1 MPRFNSAQPMATF
14 SRAGTI
20 IIVVLALVI
29 GGGAGYALGHS
40 SGKLETQS
48 VAMVNGAAITKA
60 ELYDRMVTDY
70 GASMLDQLITEKLVD
85 LELKKAG
92 GTVTEADV
100 TAKVNQLKNKVG
112 GDDKL
117 NQVLQANGMTM
128 DNLKD
133 NFLFQ
138 LKVEKIL
145 GKDVKTD
152 DATLQ
157 KYFQDHA
164 NDFDKRQF
172 HARHILVAT
181 EAEAK
186 AIKAQLD
193 QGADFAAL
201 AKAKSTDDTNKNQG
215 GDLGTFG
222 HGQMEPAFEAATFAL
237 KPKEISQPVETQY
250 GWHVIQL
257 LSVTGQAP
265 TFEASRDEVKEA
277 VISDEASAQYQT
289 WIQAIQAT
297 AKITNTLKGK

>member
-1 MPRFNSAQPMATF
+1 MSRSNPVQPIAPF
-14 SRAGTI
+14 SRAATI
-20 IIVVLALVI
+20 IIIVLALLI
-29 GGGAGYALGHS
+29 GGGGGYAIGRS
-40 SGKLETQS
+40 SGKLESQA
-48 VAMVNGAAITKA
+48 VASVNGAAITKA
-60 ELYDRMVTDY
+60 QLYDRMVTDY
-70 GASMLDQLITEKLVD
+70 GPSSLDQLITEKLLD

-92 GTVTEADV
+92 GTVTDADI
-100 TAKVNQLKNKVG
+100 TAKITQLKNKVG

-133 NFLFQ
+133 NVRFQ

-157 KYFQDHA
+157 TYFQDHT

-193 QGADFAAL
+193 KGADFATL
-201 AKAKSTDDTNKNQG
+201 AKAKSTDDTNKAQG

-222 HGQMEPAFEAATFAL
+222 HGQMDPAFEAATFAL
-237 KPKEISQPVETQY
+237 KPNEISQPVETQY
-250 GWHVIQL
+250 GWHIIQL

-265 TFEASRDEVKEA
+265 TFEASKAEVKEA
-277 VISDEASAQYQT
+277 VISDGVSAQYQT
-289 WIQAIQAT
+289 WMQALQAT
-297 AKITNTLKGK
+297 AKITNTLTGK